1 MMTGVRAIVAMRG
14 ACFGIRVASGV
25 LALMV
30 VAAGGIAVWYRQAW
44 NVWPGQGPLVARTG
58 AGGATS
64 PLAARPLTWQHVTS
78 QEPVPVHAVGR
89 YPPLGWSRQECPRAS
104 TRRTDCTWICARPT

>member
-14 ACFGIRVASGV
+14 ARFGIRVASGV

-44 NVWPGQGPLVARTG
+44 NVWPGQGPLVACTG

-64 PLAARPLTWQHVTS
+64 PLRPAADLAAHHLAGAGPSPCR
-78 QEPVPVHAVGR
+78 GR